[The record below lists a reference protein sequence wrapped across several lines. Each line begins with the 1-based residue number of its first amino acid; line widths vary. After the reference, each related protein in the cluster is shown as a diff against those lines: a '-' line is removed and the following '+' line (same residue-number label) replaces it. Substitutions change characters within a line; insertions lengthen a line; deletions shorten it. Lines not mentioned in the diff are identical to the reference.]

1 MPKIFYMVTFSA
13 CTVQCPKGN
22 KVANREEDG
31 SLKKHLKQLLILQKQ
46 EKGVED
52 EIIQLKDKI
61 YQKIQQKR
69 SQSEANETS
78 TQSMN
83 NGDSSPFGEL
93 DDNQDSMIS
102 SESRKSRSL
111 DRNQYRSLVDKN
123 HIVVDDENFELSS
136 IEDLRHLL
144 KMASMSNQTRFIDLK
159 IENHGKQTII
169 LL

>member
-1 MPKIFYMVTFSA
+1 MVTFSA
-13 CTVQCPKGN
+13 CTVPCPRGS
-22 KVANREEDG
+22 KVANRGEDG

-144 KMASMSNQTRFIDLK
+144 KMANMSNQTRFIDLK